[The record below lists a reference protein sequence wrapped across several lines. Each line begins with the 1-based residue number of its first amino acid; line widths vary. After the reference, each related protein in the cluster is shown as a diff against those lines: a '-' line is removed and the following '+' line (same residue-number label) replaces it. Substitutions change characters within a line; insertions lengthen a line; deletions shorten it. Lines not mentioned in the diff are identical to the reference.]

1 MNKLL
6 AFDLDGTLIDS
17 RSDLCTGINLMREHY
32 NLPPLPETTITQFI
46 GDGIRKLVQCSL
58 YDATG
63 IDLDEAVQINSACY
77 RAHIHDTTTLYPGV
91 AEGLSRLSRAGAALV
106 LVSNKPFVSCLKLLR
121 HFALDNIFT
130 SIMGGDSVSNL
141 KPHPEALLHTMRGLR
156 FTPTDTW
163 MIGDSA
169 NDLACARRAGAHGV
183 FVTYGIGKA
192 EPEAPEIAFN
202 DFSSLTEYF
211 LSLSHSA

>member
-32 NLPPLPETTITQFI
+32 NLPPLTETTITQFI

-106 LVSNKPFVSCLKLLR
+106 LVSNKPFVSRLKLLR

-141 KPHPEALLHTMRGLR
+141 KYIRKRCCTPCGLR
-156 FTPTDTW
+156 FTPTDHLDDRRQRQRL
-163 MIGDSA
+163 G
-169 NDLACARRAGAHGV
+169 LCASTGAHGV
-183 FVTYGIGKA
+183 FVTYGIGEA
-192 EPEAPEIAFN
+192 EPGSANCFQR
-202 DFSSLTEYF
+202 FSSLTEYF
-211 LSLSHSA
+211 LSP